1 MKSATINL
9 NNKKYVGMRI
19 THILECAGGV
29 EKYLEMLAPRLQ
41 KENFE
46 QTIIC
51 SHSVNLDKLK
61 ESVDA
66 CYVTDMRQTFNP
78 IAVVKIIRQVR
89 RAIIS
94 SQPNIVY
101 CHSSFAGV
109 FGRLA
114 AIGTHCKVV
123 YNPHGWAF
131 NMRNTSSMKLRA
143 FRTLEQL
150 LAHFTDKIVCISEAE
165 FESAIENNI
174 SSENKLELIPNG
186 IDIDAVRS
194 SMGVSLSELG
204 IAEDAFVVGMIGRL
218 SAQKAPDVFIRAAE
232 IIHKEIPNSAF
243 IIVGDGEQR
252 EEIEDFAQQHGL
264 HLVVTGWTDKP
275 YSYLKDFD
283 VAMLLSRW
291 EGFGLAIVE
300 YMAAEKN
307 VVATR
312 ADAIPSLIEDG
323 EDGFLVDIDNPE
335 QAADKVLWLR
345 NHPNE
350 AEKMRQKALRKAKSK
365 YDINRVVK
373 QHINMFDGL
382 ISMGGAEQNKAL
394 IVSVA
399 FHYNEERRAA

>member
-1 MKSATINL
+1 MMK
-9 NNKKYVGMRI
+9 I

-29 EKYLEMLAPRLQ
+29 ERYLELLAPRLK
-41 KENFE
+41 KEGFE

-51 SHSVNLDKLK
+51 SNSVNLDKLK
-61 ESVDA
+61 ESADA

-78 IAVVKIIRQVR
+78 VAVIKIIRQVHI
-89 RAIIS
+89 AITIS
-94 SQPNIVY
+94 KPDIVY

-109 FGRLA
+109 FGRIA

-131 NMRNTSSMKLRA
+131 NMQNTSSMKLRV

-165 FESAIENNI
+165 FESAIDKNI
-174 SSENKLELIPNG
+174 SSEDKLELIPNG

-194 SMGVSLSELG
+194 AIAVKRSHLG

-252 EEIEDFAQQHGL
+252 EEIETLARQHGL
-264 HLVVTGWTDKP
+264 LLVVTGWTNKP
-275 YSYLKDFD
+275 YSYLKAFD

-312 ADAIPSLIEDG
+312 ADAIPSLIEEG

-335 QAADKVLWLR
+335 QAADKVLWLHI
-345 NHPNE
+345 HPNE
-350 AEKMRQKALRKAKSK
+350 AEEMRQKALRKVKDK

-373 QHINMFDGL
+373 QHINMFNEL
-382 ISMGGAEQNKAL
+382 IAMGGQNKIRL
-394 IVSVA
+394 
-399 FHYNEERRAA
+399 

>member
-1 MKSATINL
+1 MK
-9 NNKKYVGMRI
+9 I

-29 EKYLEMLAPRLQ
+29 ERYLELLAPRLK
-41 KENFE
+41 KEGFE

-61 ESVDA
+61 ESAEA
-66 CYVTDMRQTFNP
+66 CYVTDMQQTFNP

-89 RAIIS
+89 KVIKTS
-94 SQPNIVY
+94 KPDIVY

-131 NMRNTSSMKLRA
+131 NMRNTSSMKLRV

-174 SSENKLELIPNG
+174 SSEDKLELIPNG

-194 SMGVSLSELG
+194 SMGVIRSELG

-275 YSYLKDFD
+275 YSYLKAFD
-283 VAMLLSRW
+283 LAMLLSRW

-307 VVATR
+307 VVAART
-312 ADAIPSLIEDG
+312 DAIPSLVDDG
-323 EDGFLVDIDNPE
+323 VDGFLVDVDNAE
-335 QAADKVLWLR
+335 QAADKVLWLHT
-345 NHPNE
+345 HPTDAMN
-350 AEKMRQKALRKAKSK
+350 MRKKALHKVMMK
-365 YDINRVVK
+365 YDINRVVN
-373 QHINMFDGL
+373 QHIDMFNKL
-382 ISMGGAEQNKAL
+382 ITVGGVERNSAL
-394 IVSVA
+394 IITPA
-399 FHYNEERRAA
+399 FLSNKERRAA

>member
-1 MKSATINL
+1 MK
-9 NNKKYVGMRI
+9 I
-19 THILECAGGV
+19 THIVECAGGV
-29 EKYLEMLAPRLQ
+29 ERYLEMLAPRLQ
-41 KENFE
+41 KEGYE

-61 ESVDA
+61 ESADA

-78 IAVVKIIRQVR
+78 IAVIKIIKQVR
-89 RAIIS
+89 RAIIAS
-94 SQPNIVY
+94 NPDIVY

-109 FGRLA
+109 FGRLVT
-114 AIGTHCKVV
+114 IGTHCKIV

-131 NMRNTSSMKLRA
+131 NMKNTSFIKLKV
-143 FRTLEQL
+143 FKIMEQV
-150 LAHFTDKIVCISEAE
+150 LAHVTNKVVCISQAE
-165 FESAIENNI
+165 HDSAKYNNVC
-174 SSENKLELIPNG
+174 SEDKLAFIPNG

-194 SMGVSLSELG
+194 SMGVSRSELG
-204 IAEDAFVVGMIGRL
+204 ITDDAFVVGMIGRL

-232 IIHKEIPNSAF
+232 IVHKEIPNSAF

-252 EEIEDFAQQHGL
+252 EEIETFAQQHGL

-275 YSYLKDFD
+275 YSYLKAFD

-323 EDGFLVDIDNPE
+323 EDGFLFDIDNPE

-350 AEKMRQKALRKAKSK
+350 AEEMRQKALRKVKSK
-365 YDINRVVK
+365 YDINKVVK

-382 ISMGGAEQNKAL
+382 ILMGAEQNKAL

>member
-1 MKSATINL
+1 MK
-9 NNKKYVGMRI
+9 I

-29 EKYLEMLAPRLQ
+29 ERYLELLAPRLK
-41 KENFE
+41 KEGFE

-51 SHSVNLDKLK
+51 SNSVNLDKLK
-61 ESVDA
+61 ESADA

-78 IAVVKIIRQVR
+78 VAVIKIIRQVHI
-89 RAIIS
+89 AITIS
-94 SQPNIVY
+94 KLDIVY

-109 FGRLA
+109 FGRIA

-131 NMRNTSSMKLRA
+131 NMRNTSSMKLRV

-165 FESAIENNI
+165 FESAIDKNI
-174 SSENKLELIPNG
+174 SSEDKLELIPNG

-194 SMGVSLSELG
+194 AIAVKRSHLG
-204 IAEDAFVVGMIGRL
+204 IADDAFVVGMIGRL

-252 EEIEDFAQQHGL
+252 EEIETFARQHGL

-275 YSYLKDFD
+275 YSYLKAFN

-335 QAADKVLWLR
+335 QAADKVLWLHI
-345 NHPNE
+345 HPNE
-350 AEKMRQKALRKAKSK
+350 AEEMRQKALRKVKDK

-373 QHINMFDGL
+373 QHINMFNEL
-382 ISMGGAEQNKAL
+382 IAMGGGRTK
-394 IVSVA
+394 
-399 FHYNEERRAA
+399 

>member
-1 MKSATINL
+1 
-9 NNKKYVGMRI
+9 MRI
-19 THILECAGGV
+19 LHILECAGGV
-29 EKYLEMLAPRLQ
+29 ERYLEMLAPRLK
-41 KENFE
+41 KEGIE
-46 QTIIC
+46 QSIVC
-51 SHSVNLDKLK
+51 SHYVNLDKLK
-61 ESVDA
+61 DCVDA

-78 IAVVKIIRQVR
+78 LAVVKIIRQVR
-89 RAIIS
+89 KAIIAS
-94 SQPNIVY
+94 HPDIVY

-131 NMRNTSSMKLRA
+131 NMRSASAQKLMV
-143 FRTLEQL
+143 FRKMEQIF
-150 LAHFTDKIVCISEAE
+150 APMTDKIVCISDAE
-165 FESAIENNI
+165 RESAIYNNVAP
-174 SSENKLELIPNG
+174 EDKLALIPNG

-194 SMGVSLSELG
+194 AIPVKRSELD
-204 IAEDAFVVGMIGRL
+204 IADEAFVVGMVGRL

-232 IIHKEIPNSAF
+232 MIHKKIPNSAF

-252 EEIEDFAQQHGL
+252 EEIEEYARVHGL
-264 HLVVTGWTDKP
+264 NLVVTGWIDKP

-335 QAADKVLWLR
+335 QAADKVLWLH

-350 AEKMRQKALRKAKSK
+350 AEEMRQKALQKVKSK

-373 QHINMFDGL
+373 QHIDMFKEL
-382 ISMGGAEQNKAL
+382 IPMGGGQNKIML
-394 IVSVA
+394 
-399 FHYNEERRAA
+399 

>member
-1 MKSATINL
+1 MMK
-9 NNKKYVGMRI
+9 I

-29 EKYLEMLAPRLQ
+29 ERYLELLAPRLK
-41 KENFE
+41 KEGFE
-46 QTIIC
+46 QTII
-51 SHSVNLDKLK
+51 SFHTVNLDKLK
-61 ESVDA
+61 ESADGF
-66 CYVTDMRQTFNP
+66 YVTDMRQTFNP
-78 IAVVKIIRQVR
+78 VAVIKIIRQVR
-89 RAIIS
+89 KAITIS
-94 SQPNIVY
+94 KPDIVY

-109 FGRLA
+109 FGRIA

-131 NMRNTSSMKLRA
+131 NIRNTSSMKLRV

-165 FESAIENNI
+165 FESAIFNHI
-174 SSENKLELIPNG
+174 SSEDKLELIPNG
-186 IDIDAVRS
+186 IDIDAVKSAIAVKR
-194 SMGVSLSELG
+194 SELG
-204 IAEDAFVVGMIGRL
+204 IADDAFVVGMIGRL

-275 YSYLKDFD
+275 YSYLKAFD

-350 AEKMRQKALRKAKSK
+350 AEEMRQKALRKVKSK
-365 YDINRVVK
+365 FDINRVVK

>member
-1 MKSATINL
+1 MSMWQWQEIQKLSWQELIICFEMK
-9 NNKKYVGMRI
+9 I
-19 THILECAGGV
+19 THIVECAGGV
-29 EKYLEMLAPRLQ
+29 ERYLEMLVPRLKDKGISQ
-41 KENFE
+41 ALV
-46 QTIIC
+46 C
-51 SHSVNLDKLK
+51 SHSVDTDKLK
-61 ESVDA
+61 DSVDK
-66 CYVTDMRQTFNP
+66 CFITDMRQTFNP
-78 IAVVKIIRQVR
+78 VAVIKIIHQVHI
-89 RAIIS
+89 AITIS
-94 SQPNIVY
+94 KPDIVY

-109 FGRLA
+109 FGRIA

-131 NMRNTSSMKLRA
+131 NMRNTSSMKLRV

-165 FESAIENNI
+165 FESAIDKNI
-174 SSENKLELIPNG
+174 SSEDKLELIPNG

-194 SMGVSLSELG
+194 AIAVKRSHLG
-204 IAEDAFVVGMIGRL
+204 IADDAFVVGMIGRL

-252 EEIEDFAQQHGL
+252 EEIETFARQHGL

-275 YSYLKDFD
+275 YSYLKAFN

-312 ADAIPSLIEDG
+312 ADAIPSLVDDG
-323 EDGFLVDIDNPE
+323 VDGFLVDVDNAE
-335 QAADKVLWLR
+335 QAADKVLWLHT
-345 NHPNE
+345 HPTE
-350 AEKMRQKALRKAKSK
+350 AMDMRKKALQKVMMK
-365 YDINRVVK
+365 YDVNRVVN
-373 QHINMFDGL
+373 QHIDMFNKL
-382 ISMGGAEQNKAL
+382 IPVGGGKTK
-394 IVSVA
+394 
-399 FHYNEERRAA
+399 

>member
-1 MKSATINL
+1 MK
-9 NNKKYVGMRI
+9 I

-29 EKYLEMLAPRLQ
+29 ARYLEMLAPRLK
-41 KENFE
+41 KEGFE

-51 SHSVNLDKLK
+51 SNSVNLDKLK
-61 ESVDA
+61 ESADT

-89 RAIIS
+89 KAIKAS
-94 SQPNIVY
+94 KPDIVY

-109 FGRLA
+109 FGRLSA
-114 AIGTHCKVV
+114 LGTHCKVV

-131 NMRNTSSMKLRA
+131 NMRNTSSMKLGV
-143 FRTLEQL
+143 FKVLEQL

-165 FESAIENNI
+165 FESAIDKNI
-174 SSENKLELIPNG
+174 SSEDKLELIPNG

-194 SMGVSLSELG
+194 AIAVKRSHLG
-204 IAEDAFVVGMIGRL
+204 IADDAFVVGMIGRL
-218 SAQKAPDVFIRAAE
+218 SVQKAPDVFIRAAE

-252 EEIEDFAQQHGL
+252 EEIETFAQQHGL

-275 YSYLKDFD
+275 YSYLKAFD
-283 VAMLLSRW
+283 VAVLLSRW

-335 QAADKVLWLR
+335 QAADKVLWFHD
-345 NHPNE
+345 HPNE
-350 AEKMRQKALRKAKSK
+350 AEKMRQKALWRVKDK

-373 QHINMFDGL
+373 QHINMFKEL
-382 ISMGGAEQNKAL
+382 ISMGGAEQNRAL
-394 IVSVA
+394 IITFAHLS
-399 FHYNEERRAA
+399 NEERRAA